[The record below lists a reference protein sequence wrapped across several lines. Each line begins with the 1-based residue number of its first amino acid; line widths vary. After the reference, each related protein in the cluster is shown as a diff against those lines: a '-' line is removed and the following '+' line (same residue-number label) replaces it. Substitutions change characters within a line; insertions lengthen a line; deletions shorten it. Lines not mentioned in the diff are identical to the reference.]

1 LVIASRSVN
10 QGWQCRSASLVQSSL
25 IVVEERVSESSG
37 PAPGSSPSSHDRVDA
52 PTAAAFAIVYAEPVP
67 DDLRALATALLP
79 PGCELRV
86 VASRDRDDLLH
97 LVREADFLLVSTA
110 RVDEELLRAA
120 PRLRLVQHQ
129 GVGYDNID
137 VAACRRAGVRVA
149 LTPEGTTIGVAEH
162 TLLLI
167 LATLRHLPTA
177 DAAVRRGEWPVWSL
191 RSRSFELAGKT
202 VGLVGFGRIGREVAR
217 RVRAFAATVIYH
229 DPVRAPAAVETE
241 AGAAYAPFD
250 EILRRADVVSLH
262 APLTTESR
270 TMIGERELRLMQPHA
285 IVINT
290 ARGAL
295 VDEPALVRALQEGW
309 IAGAGLDVFAQEPP
323 DPTNPLLAL
332 PNVILTPHIAAGT
345 RDGYQTKLRAAFANM
360 ARVARGE
367 QPLHEV

>member
-1 LVIASRSVN
+1 M
-10 QGWQCRSASLVQSSL
+10 
-25 IVVEERVSESSG
+25 SEQSG
-37 PAPGSSPSSHDRVDA
+37 PHRGDPHAEMARPDA
-52 PTAAAFAIVYAEPVP
+52 GAFTIVYGEPVP
-67 DDLRALATALLP
+67 GDLRTLARELLP
-79 PGCELRV
+79 SGFRLDV
-86 VASRDRDDLLH
+86 VTSRDRDELLR

-110 RVDEELLRAA
+110 RVDEEVLRAA

-137 VAACRRAGVRVA
+137 VAVCRRAGVLVA

-167 LATLRHLPTA
+167 LAVLRHLPAA
-177 DAAVRRGEWPVWSL
+177 DEAVRRGEWPVWTM

-202 VGLVGFGRIGREVAR
+202 VGLIGFGRIGREVAR
-217 RVRAFAATVIYH
+217 RARAFDTTVLYH
-229 DPVRAPAAVETE
+229 DAVRAPAEVEAE
-241 AGAAYAPFD
+241 LGAAYVPRD
-250 EILRRADVVSLH
+250 DLLRRADVVSLH
-262 APLTTESR
+262 APLTAETR
-270 TMIGERELRLMQPHA
+270 GMIGERELRLMRPTA

-295 VDEPALVRALQEGW
+295 VDEEALARALQKGW

-323 DPTNPLLAL
+323 DPANPLLACA
-332 PNVILTPHIAAGT
+332 NAILTPHIAAGT

-367 QPLHEV
+367 PPLHEVEA